1 MNARSALTKYC
12 TIASTARAVDAGLGG
27 LGADVRVDLEVDELD
42 RLERLVLA
50 GVAREQRVVQR
61 LDHAHAPALDLDLL
75 IALEHLELDERAT
88 VEILDHEPVQ
98 LELEDVATEHP
109 ADERFMWRSVH
120 VAESSVPEHACSVN
134 VVWRGSAG
142 TCGNSGRC
150 WRHMERA

>member
-50 GVAREQRVVQR
+50 GGAREQRVVQR
-61 LDHAHAPALDLDLL
+61 LDHAHAPALDLHPL
-75 IALEHLELDERAT
+75 IGLQHLELSDRA
-88 VEILDHEPVQ
+88 PV
-98 LELEDVATEHP
+98 HP
-109 ADERFMWRSVH
+109 ADERFMWRSFH

-150 WRHMERA
+150 WRHMDRA